1 MESKHFFNVL
11 NCTLLLFWNYLT
23 FDSEIGQEEKGVG
36 ERQKNTRIIF
46 GEGKL
51 N

>member
-36 ERQKNTRIIF
+36 ERQKTLELFLER
-46 GEGKL
+46 GS
-51 N
+51 